1 MPISGHPWVLFYT
14 ECPLKVV
21 TANLCVA
28 NKILTPRIPWDT
40 LRSECE
46 SLSDSS
52 ERSDDKDEC
61 GIVDALTA
69 AITHVRISEPKRSR
83 LCSPAITIQQE
94 CSSNLKSNLCTA
106 FWPDPVYSS
115 RSEWCPFFWLRRL
128 VWFKMAPLAGVEL
141 RIINSGFFQQGNE
154 RLLCR
159 FSPVIADEPDGSNC
173 CKFCK

>member
-14 ECPLKVV
+14 ECPLKLV
-21 TANLCVA
+21 TANLCVT
-28 NKILTPRIPWDT
+28 NKIIAPIIPRGI

-52 ERSDDKDEC
+52 QRSEDQDDC

-69 AITHVRISEPKRSR
+69 AITRVRISEPKRSR

-106 FWPDPVYSS
+106 F
-115 RSEWCPFFWLRRL
+115 
-128 VWFKMAPLAGVEL
+128 
-141 RIINSGFFQQGNE
+141 
-154 RLLCR
+154 
-159 FSPVIADEPDGSNC
+159 
-173 CKFCK
+173 